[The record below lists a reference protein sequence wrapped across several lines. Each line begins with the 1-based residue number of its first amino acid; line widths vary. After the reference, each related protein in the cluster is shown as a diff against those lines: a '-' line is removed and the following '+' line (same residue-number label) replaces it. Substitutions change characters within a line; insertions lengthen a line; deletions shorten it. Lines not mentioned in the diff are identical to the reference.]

1 MPSKLL
7 KKIRQR
13 FGISAPRMT
22 VRTHV
27 AWYWRLLAIIVVLSC
42 SLVLAAWMYDA
53 GRRFAG
59 FDRSEA
65 EQELSQLR
73 ESVGKLT
80 EESARLRASVNA
92 SESKLQIERA
102 AQTQLGRQVKAL
114 EDENAQLK
122 EDLAF
127 FENLIPGEHRD
138 NTLLINRFR
147 TEPGAL
153 PGEFR
158 YRLLLLQGGR
168 RDKPFQGNLQLL
180 VTLHRDGKDAIITFP
195 EEAAAAQ
202 AYKISFKYFQ
212 RIEGMFRVAPG
223 ARVKMVQVRI
233 FENGS
238 AQVRATQSFN
248 LS

>member
-7 KKIRQR
+7 KRIRQR
-13 FGISAPRMT
+13 FGIAARRMT
-22 VRTHV
+22 VTTHV
-27 AWYWRLLAIIVVLSC
+27 AWHWRMLGIVAVLSC
-42 SLVLAAWMYDA
+42 SLALAAWIYDA

-59 FDRSEA
+59 FDRSA
-65 EQELSQLR
+65 VDQELTQLR

-80 EESARLRASVNA
+80 AETASLRANVNA

-102 AQTQLGRQVKAL
+102 AQAQLGRQVKVL
-114 EDENAQLK
+114 EDENARLK

-147 TEPGAL
+147 AERGAL
-153 PGEFR
+153 PGEFH

-180 VTLHRDGKDAIITFP
+180 VTLQQDGKDAIITLP
-195 EEAAAAQ
+195 EEREDQ

-212 RIEGMFRVAPG
+212 RIEGTFRVAPG

-233 FENGS
+233 FESGS
-238 AQVRATQSFN
+238 AQVRATQDYS

>member
-1 MPSKLL
+1 MPPNLL
-7 KKIRQR
+7 KKFRQR

-22 VRTHV
+22 VTTHV
-27 AWYWRLLAIIVVLSC
+27 AWYWRMLGLVAVLSC
-42 SLVLAAWMYDA
+42 SLALAAWMYDA

-73 ESVGKLT
+73 ENVGKLMQET
-80 EESARLRASVNA
+80 ASLRANVNA

-114 EDENAQLK
+114 EDENARLK

-147 TEPGAL
+147 VDPGAL

-180 VTLHRDGKDAIITFP
+180 VTLQQDGKGAIITLP
-195 EEAAAAQ
+195 EEGVAP

-212 RIEGMFRVAPG
+212 RVEGTFRVAPG

-233 FENGS
+233 FEGGS
-238 AQVRATQSFN
+238 TQARATQSFN

>member
-22 VRTHV
+22 VTTHV
-27 AWYWRLLAIIVVLSC
+27 AWYWRMLGLVAVLSC
-42 SLVLAAWMYDA
+42 SLALAAWMYDA

-80 EESARLRASVNA
+80 QETTSLRANVNA

-114 EDENAQLK
+114 EDENARLK

-147 TEPGAL
+147 VDPGAL

-180 VTLHRDGKDAIITFP
+180 VTLQQDGKGAIITLP
-195 EEAAAAQ
+195 EEGAAP

-212 RIEGMFRVAPG
+212 RVEGTFRVAPG

-233 FENGS
+233 FEGGS
-238 AQVRATQSFN
+238 TQARATQSFN

>member
-1 MPSKLL
+1 MPPNLL
-7 KKIRQR
+7 KQFRQR

-22 VRTHV
+22 VQTHV
-27 AWYWRLLAIIVVLSC
+27 AWYWRMLGLVVVLSC
-42 SLVLAAWMYDA
+42 SFALAAWIYDA

-59 FDRSEA
+59 FDSSEA

-73 ESVGKLT
+73 ERAGRLT
-80 EESARLRASVNA
+80 TEVAALSASVNA
-92 SESKLQIERA
+92 SESKLQIERT

-114 EDENAQLK
+114 EDENARLK

-127 FENLIPGEHRD
+127 FENLIPSEQRD

-147 TEPGAL
+147 VDPGAL

-180 VTLHRDGKDAIITFP
+180 VTLQEGDKNVIITLP
-195 EEAAAAQ
+195 EEGQAQ

-212 RIEGMFRVAPG
+212 RVEGTFRVAPE
-223 ARVKMVQVRI
+223 ARVKMVRVRI
-233 FENGS
+233 FESGS
-238 AQVRATQSFN
+238 AQVLATQSFD

>member
-22 VRTHV
+22 VTTHV
-27 AWYWRLLAIIVVLSC
+27 AWYWRMLGLVAVLSC
-42 SLVLAAWMYDA
+42 SLALAAWMYDA

-80 EESARLRASVNA
+80 QETASLRANVNA

-114 EDENAQLK
+114 EDENARLK

-147 TEPGAL
+147 VDPGAL

-180 VTLHRDGKDAIITFP
+180 VTLQQDGKGAIITLP
-195 EEAAAAQ
+195 EEGAAP

-212 RIEGMFRVAPG
+212 RVEGTFRVAPG

-233 FENGS
+233 FEGGS
-238 AQVRATQSFN
+238 TQARATQSFN

>member
-1 MPSKLL
+1 MPPNLL
-7 KKIRQR
+7 KRVRQR
-13 FGISAPRMT
+13 FGIAAPRMT
-22 VRTHV
+22 VQTHI
-27 AWYWRLLAIIVVLSC
+27 AWYWRMLGLVVVLSC
-42 SLVLAAWMYDA
+42 SFALAAWMYDA

-59 FDRSEA
+59 FDSSVA

-73 ESVGKLT
+73 ESVGRLT
-80 EESARLRASVNA
+80 KDSAALRASVNA
-92 SESKLQIERA
+92 SESKLQIERTA
-102 AQTQLGRQVKAL
+102 LTQLGKQVKAL
-114 EDENAQLK
+114 EEENARLK

-147 TEPGAL
+147 VDPGAL

-180 VTLHRDGKDAIITFP
+180 VTLQEGGKDVIITLP
-195 EEAAAAQ
+195 EEGAAP

-212 RIEGMFRVAPG
+212 RVEGTFRVAPG
-223 ARVKMVQVRI
+223 AQVKMVRVRI
-233 FENGS
+233 FESGS
-238 AQVRATQSFN
+238 SQVRATQSFN

>member
-1 MPSKLL
+1 MPPKLL

-13 FGISAPRMT
+13 FGISARRMT
-22 VRTHV
+22 VKTHV
-27 AWYWRLLAIIVVLSC
+27 AWYWRMLGLVAVLSW
-42 SLVLAAWMYDA
+42 SFALAAWIYDA

-73 ESVGKLT
+73 ERVGRLT
-80 EESARLRASVNA
+80 PEAAGLRASVNA

-102 AQTQLGRQVKAL
+102 AQAQLLRQVKVL
-114 EDENAQLK
+114 EDENARLK

-127 FENLIPGEHRD
+127 FENLIPSEHRD

-147 TEPGAL
+147 VEPGAL

-180 VTLHRDGKDAIITFP
+180 VSLQQDGKDAIITLP
-195 EEAAAAQ
+195 EEQAAQ

-212 RIEGMFRVAPG
+212 RVEGTFRVAPG
-223 ARVKMVQVRI
+223 AGVKMVQVRI
-233 FENGS
+233 FESGS
-238 AQVRATQSFN
+238 AEARATQSFN

>member
-1 MPSKLL
+1 MLGL
-7 KKIRQR
+7 
-13 FGISAPRMT
+13 
-22 VRTHV
+22 V
-27 AWYWRLLAIIVVLSC
+27 AALSC
-42 SLVLAAWMYDA
+42 SLALAAWIYDA

-59 FDRSEA
+59 YDRSEA

-73 ESVGKLT
+73 ASVGKLS
-80 EESARLRASVNA
+80 EETVSLRASVNA

-102 AQTQLGRQVKAL
+102 AQTQLGRQVKTL
-114 EDENAQLK
+114 EDENARLK

-127 FENLIPGEHRD
+127 FENLMPSEHRD

-147 TEPGAL
+147 ADPGGL
-153 PGEFR
+153 PGEYR

-180 VTLHRDGKDAIITFP
+180 VTLQQDGKDAIITLP
-195 EEAAAAQ
+195 EEREAP

-212 RIEGMFRVAPG
+212 RIEGTFRVAPG

-233 FENGS
+233 FESGS

>member
-1 MPSKLL
+1 MPLNLL
-7 KKIRQR
+7 KKFRQR

-22 VRTHV
+22 VKTHV
-27 AWYWRLLAIIVVLSC
+27 AWYWRMLGLVALLSC

-80 EESARLRASVNA
+80 KETAELRASVNA

-102 AQTQLGRQVKAL
+102 AQSQLGRQVKVL
-114 EDENAQLK
+114 EDENVRLK

-147 TEPGAL
+147 VERGAL

-180 VTLHRDGKDAIITFP
+180 VTLQKDGKNAIITLP
-195 EEAAAAQ
+195 EAEAAP

-212 RIEGMFRVAPG
+212 RAEGTFRVAPG
-223 ARVKMVQVRI
+223 AQVKMVQVRI
-233 FENGS
+233 FESGS
-238 AQVRATQSFN
+238 AEARATQSFN

>member
-1 MPSKLL
+1 MASKLL
-7 KKIRQR
+7 KRIRQR

-27 AWYWRLLAIIVVLSC
+27 AWYWRMLGLIVVLSC
-42 SLVLAAWMYDA
+42 SFALAAWIYDA

-65 EQELSQLR
+65 EQELSHLR
-73 ESVGKLT
+73 ESAGKIAQET
-80 EESARLRASVNA
+80 AELRASVNA
-92 SESKLQIERA
+92 SESKLQIERS
-102 AQTQLGRQVKAL
+102 AQVQLGRQVKTL
-114 EDENAQLK
+114 EDENARLK

-127 FENLIPGEHRD
+127 FENLIPSENRD

-147 TEPGAL
+147 AEPGAL
-153 PGEFR
+153 PGEYR

-180 VTLHRDGKDAIITFP
+180 VTLQQGGKDAIIALP
-195 EEAAAAQ
+195 EEGAAQ

-212 RIEGMFRVAPG
+212 RVEGTFRVAPS
-223 ARVKMVQVRI
+223 ARVKKVEVRV

-238 AQVRATQSFN
+238 TPVRATQSFS

>member
-1 MPSKLL
+1 MQSKLL
-7 KKIRQR
+7 KRIRQR

-22 VRTHV
+22 ITTHV
-27 AWYWRLLAIIVVLSC
+27 TWYWRMFGLVAVLSC
-42 SLVLAAWMYDA
+42 SLALAAWMYDA

-59 FDRSEA
+59 YDRGAA

-73 ESVGKLT
+73 ERVGKLAR
-80 EESARLRASVNA
+80 ESAELRASVNA
-92 SESKLQIERA
+92 SESTLQIERA

-114 EDENAQLK
+114 EDENARLK

-127 FENLIPGEHRD
+127 FENLIPGENRD

-147 TEPGAL
+147 VDPGAL

-168 RDKPFQGNLQLL
+168 REQPFQGNLQLV
-180 VTLHRDGKDAIITFP
+180 VTLQQDGKDGIITLP
-195 EEAAAAQ
+195 EEGAAQ
-202 AYKISFKYFQ
+202 AYKISFKSFQ
-212 RIEGMFRVAPG
+212 RVEGTFRVAPG
-223 ARVKMVQVRI
+223 ASVSMVQVRI
-233 FENGS
+233 FEGGS
-238 AQVRATQSFN
+238 TQARATQSFK

>member
-1 MPSKLL
+1 MPPNLL
-7 KKIRQR
+7 KKFRQR

-22 VRTHV
+22 VQTHV
-27 AWYWRLLAIIVVLSC
+27 AWYWRMLGLIAVLSC
-42 SLVLAAWMYDA
+42 SLALAAWMYDA

-73 ESVGKLT
+73 ESVIKLT
-80 EESARLRASVNA
+80 QETAELRASVNA

-114 EDENAQLK
+114 EDENVRLK

-147 TEPGAL
+147 VEPGAL

-180 VTLHRDGKDAIITFP
+180 VTLQQGGKGAIITLP
-195 EEAAAAQ
+195 EEGSAP

-212 RIEGMFRVAPG
+212 RVEGTFRVAPG
-223 ARVKMVQVRI
+223 AQVKMVQVRI
-233 FENGS
+233 FESGS
-238 AQVRATQSFN
+238 SEARATQSFN

>member
-22 VRTHV
+22 VTTHV
-27 AWYWRLLAIIVVLSC
+27 AWYWRMLGLVAVLSC
-42 SLVLAAWMYDA
+42 SLALAAWMYDA

-73 ESVGKLT
+73 ESAGKLAQ
-80 EESARLRASVNA
+80 ESAELRASVNA

-114 EDENAQLK
+114 EDENVRLK

-147 TEPGAL
+147 VDPGAL

-180 VTLHRDGKDAIITFP
+180 VTLQQDGKSAIITLP
-195 EEAAAAQ
+195 EAGAAP

-212 RIEGMFRVAPG
+212 RVEGTFRVAPG
-223 ARVKMVQVRI
+223 AKVKMVQVRI
-233 FENGS
+233 FESGS
-238 AQVRATQSFN
+238 TEARATQNFN

>member
-1 MPSKLL
+1 MPLDLL
-7 KKIRQR
+7 KKIRRR
-13 FGISAPRMT
+13 FGITAPRMT
-22 VRTHV
+22 ITTHV
-27 AWYWRLLAIIVVLSC
+27 AWYWRMLGLVAVLSC
-42 SLVLAAWMYDA
+42 SLALAAWIYDA

-59 FDRSEA
+59 FDRGEA

-73 ESVGKLT
+73 ERVARMS
-80 EESARLRASVNA
+80 EETAGLRASVNA
-92 SESKLQIERA
+92 SESKLQIERT
-102 AQTQLGRQVKAL
+102 AQTHLAKQAKAV
-114 EDENAQLK
+114 EQENARLK

-127 FENLIPGEHRD
+127 FENLIPSEQRD
-138 NTLLINRFR
+138 NALLINRFR
-147 TEPGAL
+147 VDPGAL

-180 VTLHRDGKDAIITFP
+180 VTLQQGDKDAIITLP
-195 EEAAAAQ
+195 EDGAAQ

-212 RIEGMFRVAPG
+212 RVEGTFRVAPN
-223 ARVKMVQVRI
+223 AQVKMVRVRI
-233 FENGS
+233 FETGS

>member
-1 MPSKLL
+1 MLSKLL
-7 KKIRQR
+7 KRIHQR

-22 VRTHV
+22 VKTHI
-27 AWYWRLLAIIVVLSC
+27 AWYWRTLGLVAVLSC
-42 SLVLAAWMYDA
+42 SFASAAWIYDA

-73 ESVGKLT
+73 ESAGKLAQET
-80 EESARLRASVNA
+80 AELRASVNA
-92 SESKLQIERA
+92 SESKLQIERS
-102 AQTQLGRQVKAL
+102 AQTQLGRQVKVL
-114 EDENAQLK
+114 EDENARLK

-127 FENLIPGEHRD
+127 FENLIPGENRD
-138 NTLLINRFR
+138 NALLINRFR
-147 TEPGAL
+147 AEPGAL

-168 RDKPFQGNLQLL
+168 RDKQFQGNLQLL
-180 VTLHRDGKDAIITFP
+180 VTLQQDGKDAIIALP
-195 EEAAAAQ
+195 EEGAAQ
-202 AYKISFKYFQ
+202 SYKISFKYFQ
-212 RIEGMFRVAPG
+212 RIEGTFKVAPK
-223 ARVKMVQVRI
+223 ARVKKVEVRV

-238 AQVRATQSFN
+238 AQVRATQSFS

>member
-1 MPSKLL
+1 MPPKLL

-27 AWYWRLLAIIVVLSC
+27 AWYWRMLGLVAVLSC
-42 SLVLAAWMYDA
+42 SFALAAWIYDA

-73 ESVGKLT
+73 ESAGKLA
-80 EESARLRASVNA
+80 EETASLRASVNA

-102 AQTQLGRQVKAL
+102 AQAQLGRQVKVL
-114 EDENAQLK
+114 EDENARLK

-127 FENLIPGEHRD
+127 FENLIPSEHRD
-138 NTLLINRFR
+138 NALLINRFR
-147 TEPGAL
+147 VEPGAL

-168 RDKPFQGNLQLL
+168 RDKPFQGNLQLV
-180 VTLHRDGKDAIITFP
+180 VTLQDGKDGIITLP
-195 EEAAAAQ
+195 EEGADA

-212 RIEGMFRVAPG
+212 RVEGTFRVARG
-223 ARVKMVQVRI
+223 ARVRMVQVRI
-233 FENGS
+233 FEGGS
-238 AQVRATQSFN
+238 TQARATQSFN

>member
-1 MPSKLL
+1 MPPKLL

-22 VRTHV
+22 VKTHV
-27 AWYWRLLAIIVVLSC
+27 TWYWRILGLIAVLSC
-42 SLVLAAWMYDA
+42 SFALAAWIYDA
-53 GRRFAG
+53 GRRIAG

-65 EQELSQLR
+65 QQELSQLR
-73 ESVGKLT
+73 ESVGRLT
-80 EESARLRASVNA
+80 QETAGLRAGVNA

-102 AQTQLGRQVKAL
+102 AQTQLGRQVKVL
-114 EDENAQLK
+114 EDENARLK

-127 FENLIPGEHRD
+127 FENLIPSEQRD

-147 TEPGAL
+147 VEAGAL

-168 RDKPFQGNLQLL
+168 RDKLFQGNLQLL
-180 VTLHRDGKDAIITFP
+180 VALQQDGKDATITLP
-195 EEAAAAQ
+195 DQGTAQ
-202 AYKISFKYFQ
+202 AYSISFKYFQ
-212 RIEGMFRVAPG
+212 RVEGTFRVAPG
-223 ARVKMVQVRI
+223 ARVKIVQVRI
-233 FENGS
+233 FEGGS
-238 AQVRATQSFN
+238 TQARAPQSYN

>member
-1 MPSKLL
+1 MPPKLL
-7 KKIRQR
+7 KKFRQR

-22 VRTHV
+22 VQTHV
-27 AWYWRLLAIIVVLSC
+27 AWYWRMLGLVVVLSC
-42 SLVLAAWMYDA
+42 SFALAAWMYDA
-53 GRRFAG
+53 GLRFAG

-65 EQELSQLR
+65 EQELSLLR
-73 ESVGKLT
+73 EAVGRLSQ
-80 EESARLRASVNA
+80 ESAVLRASVNA
-92 SESKLQIERA
+92 SESKLQIERS
-102 AQTQLGRQVKAL
+102 AQTQLGKQVKAL
-114 EDENAQLK
+114 EDENARLK

-127 FENLIPGEHRD
+127 FENLIPSEHRD

-147 TEPGAL
+147 VDPGAL

-168 RDKPFQGNLQLL
+168 REKPFQGNLQLL
-180 VTLHRDGKDAIITFP
+180 VTLQQGGKDAIITLP
-195 EEAAAAQ
+195 EEGAAQ

-212 RIEGMFRVAPG
+212 RVEGTFRVSAD

-233 FENGS
+233 FETGS

>member
-1 MPSKLL
+1 MPPSLL
-7 KKIRQR
+7 RKFRQR

-22 VRTHV
+22 VQTHV
-27 AWYWRLLAIIVVLSC
+27 AWYWRMLGLVVALSC
-42 SLVLAAWMYDA
+42 SFALAAWIYDA

-73 ESVGKLT
+73 ESVGTLGKEIT
-80 EESARLRASVNA
+80 VLRASVDA
-92 SESKLQIERA
+92 SESKLQIERT

-114 EDENAQLK
+114 EDENARLK

-127 FENLIPGEHRD
+127 FENLIPSENRD

-147 TEPGAL
+147 VDAGTL

-180 VTLHRDGKDAIITFP
+180 VTLQQAGKDAIITLP
-195 EEAAAAQ
+195 EEGAAQ

-212 RIEGMFRVAPG
+212 RVEGTFRVAPE
-223 ARVKMVQVRI
+223 ARVRSVQVRI
-233 FENGS
+233 FEAGS
-238 AQVRATQSFN
+238 AQARATQSFS

>member
-1 MPSKLL
+1 MLPKVL

-22 VRTHV
+22 VKTHV
-27 AWYWRLLAIIVVLSC
+27 AWYWRMLGLVAVLSC
-42 SLVLAAWMYDA
+42 SFALASWIYDA

-59 FDRSEA
+59 FDRSQA
-65 EQELSQLR
+65 EQELSQLH
-73 ESVGKLT
+73 ESVGRLT
-80 EESARLRASVNA
+80 EETKGLRASVNA

-114 EDENAQLK
+114 ENENARLK

-127 FENLIPGEHRD
+127 FENVMPSENRD
-138 NTLLINRFR
+138 NALFINRFR
-147 TEPGAL
+147 VESGAL

-168 RDKPFQGNLQLL
+168 HDKPFQGKLQLRVNLQQ
-180 VTLHRDGKDAIITFP
+180 DGKDATITLP
-195 EEAAAAQ
+195 EERAAP
-202 AYKISFKYFQ
+202 AYKVSFKYFQ
-212 RIEGMFRVAPG
+212 RVEGTFRVAPG
-223 ARVKMVQVRI
+223 AQVKMVEVRI
-233 FENGS
+233 FEDGS
-238 AQVRATQSFN
+238 TQARATQSFN

>member
-1 MPSKLL
+1 MPPKLL

-22 VRTHV
+22 VTTHV
-27 AWYWRLLAIIVVLSC
+27 AWYWRMLGLVALLSC
-42 SLVLAAWMYDA
+42 SLALAAWMYDA

-73 ESVGKLT
+73 ESVGKLSQETT
-80 EESARLRASVNA
+80 ELRASVNA

-114 EDENAQLK
+114 EDENVRLK

-147 TEPGAL
+147 VDPGAL

-180 VTLHRDGKDAIITFP
+180 VTLQQGGKGAIITLP
-195 EEAAAAQ
+195 EEGAAP

-212 RIEGMFRVAPG
+212 RVEGTFRVAPG
-223 ARVKMVQVRI
+223 AQVKTVQVRI
-233 FENGS
+233 FESGS
-238 AQVRATQSFN
+238 PEARAQQSFN

>member
-1 MPSKLL
+1 MPPNLL
-7 KKIRQR
+7 KKFRQR

-22 VRTHV
+22 VTTHV
-27 AWYWRLLAIIVVLSC
+27 AWYWRMLGLVAVLSC
-42 SLVLAAWMYDA
+42 SLALAAWMYDA

-80 EESARLRASVNA
+80 QETASLHANVNA

-114 EDENAQLK
+114 EDENARLK

-147 TEPGAL
+147 VDPGAL

-180 VTLHRDGKDAIITFP
+180 VTLQQDGKAAIIALP
-195 EEAAAAQ
+195 EEGAAP

-212 RIEGMFRVAPG
+212 RVEGTFRVAPG

-233 FENGS
+233 FEGGS
-238 AQVRATQSFN
+238 TQARATQSFN

>member
-1 MPSKLL
+1 MPPNLL
-7 KKIRQR
+7 KRVRRR

-22 VRTHV
+22 VQTHV
-27 AWYWRLLAIIVVLSC
+27 AWYWRMLGLVVVLSC
-42 SLVLAAWMYDA
+42 SLALAAWMYDA

-59 FDRSEA
+59 FDSSEA
-65 EQELSQLR
+65 AQELSQLR
-73 ESVGKLT
+73 ESVGQLT
-80 EESARLRASVNA
+80 KETAVLRAGVNA
-92 SESKLQIERA
+92 SESKLQIERS

-114 EDENAQLK
+114 EDENARLK

-127 FENLIPGEHRD
+127 FENLIPSEHRD

-147 TEPGAL
+147 VDAGAL

-158 YRLLLLQGGR
+158 YRLLLLQGER

-180 VTLHRDGKDAIITFP
+180 VTLQQGGKDVIITLP
-195 EEAAAAQ
+195 EEGAAQ
-202 AYKISFKYFQ
+202 SYKISFKYFQ
-212 RIEGMFRVAPG
+212 RVEGTFRVPPEAQ
-223 ARVKMVQVRI
+223 VKGVQVRI
-233 FENGS
+233 FEAGS

>member
-1 MPSKLL
+1 MPPKLL
-7 KKIRQR
+7 KKFRQR

-22 VRTHV
+22 LQTHV
-27 AWYWRLLAIIVVLSC
+27 AWYWRILGLVVVLSC
-42 SLVLAAWMYDA
+42 SFALAAWMYDA
-53 GRRFAG
+53 GLRFAG

-65 EQELSQLR
+65 EQELSLLR
-73 ESVGKLT
+73 EAVGRLSQ
-80 EESARLRASVNA
+80 ESAVLRASVNA
-92 SESKLQIERA
+92 SESKLQIERS
-102 AQTQLGRQVKAL
+102 AQTQLGKQVKAL
-114 EDENAQLK
+114 EDENARLK

-127 FENLIPGEHRD
+127 FENLIPSEHRD

-147 TEPGAL
+147 VDPGAL

-180 VTLHRDGKDAIITFP
+180 VTLQQGGKDAIITLP
-195 EEAAAAQ
+195 EEGAAQ

-212 RIEGMFRVAPG
+212 RVEGTFRVSAD

-233 FENGS
+233 FETGS

>member
-1 MPSKLL
+1 MPPNLL
-7 KKIRQR
+7 KQFRQR

-22 VRTHV
+22 VQTHV
-27 AWYWRLLAIIVVLSC
+27 AWYWRMLGLVVVLSC
-42 SLVLAAWMYDA
+42 SFALAAWMYDA

-59 FDRSEA
+59 FDSSMA
-65 EQELSQLR
+65 EHELSQLR

-80 EESARLRASVNA
+80 TETAALRANVNA
-92 SESKLQIERA
+92 SESKLQIERT
-102 AQTQLGRQVKAL
+102 AQTQLGKQVKAL
-114 EDENAQLK
+114 EEENARLK

-147 TEPGAL
+147 VDPGAL

-168 RDKPFQGNLQLL
+168 RDKPFQGSLQLL
-180 VTLHRDGKDAIITFP
+180 VTLQEGGKDAIMTLP
-195 EEAAAAQ
+195 EDGAAQ

-212 RIEGMFRVAPG
+212 RIEGTFRVAPD
-223 ARVKMVQVRI
+223 AQVKMVRVRI
-233 FENGS
+233 FESGS
-238 AQVRATQSFN
+238 TQVRATQSFN